1 MTSQQATSP
10 TSPWTSENFDGCKPI
25 HVQTAAMFS
34 ANENIV
40 LRQHKRRV
48 VQYVEETMPEEAL
61 DFGTTVMVMQIT
73 CKAPGCVPLE
83 TAIIVVFPKSSEEL
97 VPGLP
102 ESKDGGSYK
111 TKILKPMAEVTKDD
125 VLDSLPS
132 QFKGGR
138 RTMEKLCIGARDVML
153 AQITQ
158 LFGEENDSTVGDR
171 KAMAEYLQLCLQQ
184 YIDNGCQPP
193 TLGEPFVMFQ
203 DGGAHDSEAQ
213 TDTKESD
220 KAPIS
225 AKTIGNGEEVENAT
239 ASVSSSASA
248 TVTSVR
254 TSAARH
260 SNMVNKSIN
269 PTRSISN
276 LFNREHAPGVRQPG
290 CPCCDP
296 DNPND
301 IVGQMMNI

>member
-1 MTSQQATSP
+1 
-10 TSPWTSENFDGCKPI
+10 
-25 HVQTAAMFS
+25 
-34 ANENIV
+34 
-40 LRQHKRRV
+40 
-48 VQYVEETMPEEAL
+48 MPEEAL

-97 VPGLP
+97 VPDLP

-153 AQITQ
+153 AQMTQ

-184 YIDNGCQPP
+184 YIDNGCKPP
-193 TLGEPFVMFQ
+193 SLGEPFVMVQ
-203 DGGAHDSEAQ
+203 DGGVVDSDAQ

-225 AKTIGNGEEVENAT
+225 DKTNGNCEEVKNAM
-239 ASVSSSASA
+239 A
-248 TVTSVR
+248 
-254 TSAARH
+254 
-260 SNMVNKSIN
+260 
-269 PTRSISN
+269 
-276 LFNREHAPGVRQPG
+276 
-290 CPCCDP
+290 
-296 DNPND
+296 
-301 IVGQMMNI
+301 